1 MQKMKPQDFT
11 RLTRDK
17 WLYKELT
24 EKIISAAMEVHRT
37 LTQRY

>member
-17 WLYKELT
+17 WLYKELLGGVV
-24 EKIISAAMEVHRT
+24 SAPCADIKT
-37 LTQRY
+37 NKKL

>member
-17 WLYKELT
+17 YLYKELLVGSRKY
-24 EKIISAAMEVHRT
+24 EGV
-37 LTQRY
+37 RYL